1 MEGHWSI
8 CGLRTRDSEFR
19 DIWREMES
27 IRNLINLNVFDFSGE
42 KKGKEPSS
50 VSVLKLLNLILT
62 KHKKRTLCNSSEIH
76 VLSLTNLQKC
86 LYTSF
91 AVKHNL

>member
-1 MEGHWSI
+1 MWVK
-8 CGLRTRDSEFR
+8 DSEFR

-27 IRNLINLNVFDFSGE
+27 IRNLINSDVFDFLEE

-50 VSVLKLLNLILT
+50 VSVLKLLIL
-62 KHKKRTLCNSSEIH
+62 KEHKKRTLCSGSEIH
-76 VLSLTNLQKC
+76 VLSLMNLQKC

-91 AVKHNL
+91 AIKHDL